1 MGLKKRI
8 KRKIKHVKKVVKYAN
23 PKTAYKSAVA
33 NIKKTTGKGKDDSYD
48 DAAEMADARS
58 LAAQKV
64 IKDQQRQAGG
74 GQVSFSAET
83 YA

>member
-1 MGLKKRI
+1 MGWKKRI
-8 KRKIKHVKKVVKYAN
+8 KRKIKHVKKVIKYAN
-23 PKTAYKSAVA
+23 PKTAYKSAAA
-33 NIKKTTGKGKDDSYD
+33 NIKKTTGGGSDDYD
-48 DAAEMADARS
+48 DASEMADARS

-74 GQVSFSAET
+74 GQVSFSSES